1 MIVEIPMI
9 VGGGVSVARSPM
21 ILGMLVL
28 PMSKV
33 PAVT

>member
-9 VGGGVSVARSPM
+9 IEVGVSAVRSPT